1 MRGHRDS
8 RSLSLIDAS
17 LSLSVQMSQ
26 TRHRAMA
33 APEITLAPGNVQELS
48 RILQG
53 RKRHIIIRFWWSFDF
68 FLSNNKI
75 SLRVTT
81 LYYESKKYSPTY
93 ERRKRTFI
101 NTGTVRKDDA
111 RTVSSTAKQA
121 HGGGAHRAERFGAPE
136 KLRVES
142 GAFLFWVFSVFF
154 VFLVV
159 LTSFFLC
166 IRRVGKKRE
175 REGSFCLF

>member
-1 MRGHRDS
+1 MFKG
-8 RSLSLIDAS
+8 
-17 LSLSVQMSQ
+17 
-26 TRHRAMA
+26 
-33 APEITLAPGNVQELS
+33 LAGYYKVGKDTS
-48 RILQG
+48 
-53 RKRHIIIRFWWSFDF
+53 SFAFGGLDF
-68 FLSNNKI
+68 FFIQQQNL

-142 GAFLFWVFSVFF
+142 GAFVFF
-154 VFLVV
+154 FLV
-159 LTSFFLC
+159 LTFSFFLC
-166 IRRVGKKRE
+166 VFWGL
-175 REGSFCLF
+175 FCVFFN